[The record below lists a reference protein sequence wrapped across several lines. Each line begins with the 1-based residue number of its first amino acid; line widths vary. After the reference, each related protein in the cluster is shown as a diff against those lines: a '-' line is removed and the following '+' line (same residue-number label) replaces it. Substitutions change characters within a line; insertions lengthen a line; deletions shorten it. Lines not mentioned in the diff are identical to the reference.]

1 MAATDLFLTLLAAE
15 TPPEAGL
22 ADALIAQADAMI
34 MGYLG
39 RASLPP
45 DLPDAPRAA
54 LAVVLYNRRGT
65 EGEVRRVEGEVSAAF
80 EPLPRAILTQLR
92 PYRKALLLSPDAFL
106 PPVP

>member
-1 MAATDLFLTLLAAE
+1 MAATDLFLTLLAASP
-15 TPPEAGL
+15 PPEAAL
-22 ADALIAQADAMI
+22 TQALIAQADAMI